1 MTVVLANRVGPEEPP
16 VPDCWR
22 RIGTDGDRTC
32 PELATFV
39 HCRNCPVVAAAA
51 RRFFDRPAPAGYLE
65 SWHAVLEH
73 DDRPPDVDARSV
85 LVFRLG
91 KEWLG
96 LPTGSV
102 SEVVPPRRV
111 HRLPHRTAGALAGI
125 ANVHGRLHPCVDLS
139 RVLGIEETAGLGPD
153 GPAARMLVVGRGR
166 RHAEQFVLQVD
177 EVSGLASVARAAVR
191 AVPATV
197 GREGDRG
204 TAGLFAWR
212 DMTVGLLDE
221 DRLFSSLEAAIAG

>member
-1 MTVVLANRVGPEEPP
+1 MTGVLADRVGPEEPP

-51 RRFFDRPAPAGYLE
+51 RRFFDRPPPAGYLE

-91 KEWLG
+91 K
-96 LPTGSV
+96 
-102 SEVVPPRRV
+102 
-111 HRLPHRTAGALAGI
+111 
-125 ANVHGRLHPCVDLS
+125 
-139 RVLGIEETAGLGPD
+139 
-153 GPAARMLVVGRGR
+153 
-166 RHAEQFVLQVD
+166 
-177 EVSGLASVARAAVR
+177 
-191 AVPATV
+191 
-197 GREGDRG
+197 
-204 TAGLFAWR
+204 
-212 DMTVGLLDE
+212 
-221 DRLFSSLEAAIAG
+221 